1 MVTVDIESLSPVCI
15 GVDVGQIHDPSAV
28 AVAEVA
34 QVHTGKYRYDKRF
47 HVPAHVD
54 EHLIFHKAQ
63 DAEPVLRSEY
73 TIRYIQRLPLGTSYP
88 DVAEFLAEML
98 CNDRFAHRDVRCLID
113 VTGVGRGVYDLL
125 KQEIA
130 LREAA
135 KHIAVKPI
143 TFSHGEKYNRSTGVL
158 AKAFLVSRLQSLLQ
172 GGRVH
177 GPDISEMKATVEE
190 LRVYEIKLDTDGKD
204 TYGAVVGKHDDL
216 ATALGLACLE
226 DPYSERVSYSQR
238 VY

>member
-1 MVTVDIESLSPVCI
+1 MAAELAQPNPVTV
-15 GVDVGQIHDPSAV
+15 GVDVGQIHDPSAI
-28 AVAEVA
+28 AVAEVT
-34 QVHTGKYRYDKRF
+34 QVHTGKFRLDKRF

-54 EHLIFHKAQ
+54 EHLIFHPAK
-63 DAEPVLRSEY
+63 DADPVLRSEY

-88 DVAEFLAEML
+88 DVAVFLADLL
-98 CNDRFAHRDVRCLID
+98 CNTRFAHRDVRCLLD

-125 KQEIA
+125 REEIA
-130 LREAA
+130 RRTETQ
-135 KHIAVKPI
+135 HIQLKPI

-172 GGRVH
+172 GERVH
-177 GPDISEMKATVEE
+177 GPDTAEMKATVEE